1 MPDRDPILEEEN
13 VQRLVQA
20 GLGVDAR
27 PSAAARVRTLARLRG
42 EQRLLQPV
50 PDFPLSALCL
60 LVIVLLGVGVWLV
73 SQSAASPSP
82 GAQLAGVV
90 LGLNLIWVPVASL
103 VIIQRRRH
111 VA

>member
-20 GLGVDAR
+20 GMGGDAR
-27 PSAAARVRTLARLRG
+27 PGAAALARTLARLRS
-42 EQRLLQPV
+42 EQRLLQPA
-50 PDFPLSALCL
+50 PDFPLSALGL
-60 LVIVLLGVGVWLV
+60 LATVLLGMGVWVV
-73 SQSAASPSP
+73 SQSAASPGL